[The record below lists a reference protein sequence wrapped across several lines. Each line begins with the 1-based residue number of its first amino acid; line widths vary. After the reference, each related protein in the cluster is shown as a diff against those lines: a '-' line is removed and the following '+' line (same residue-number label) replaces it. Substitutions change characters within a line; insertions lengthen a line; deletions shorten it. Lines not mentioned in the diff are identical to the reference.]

1 MLMTEIVTIDIIEQ
15 ENDEDTL
22 TKVRRAGL
30 AGAGDQEMLRGLWIV
45 KFDLQLAQSGPSGPG
60 VKCKQVFCNVQCDAV
75 LQCAW

>member
-22 TKVRRAGL
+22 TKVRWAEL
-30 AGAGDQEMLRGLWIV
+30 AGAWDQKLLRGLWIV
-45 KFDLQLAQSGPSGPG
+45 KFDLQLDESGPSGPG

-75 LQCAW
+75 LQLS